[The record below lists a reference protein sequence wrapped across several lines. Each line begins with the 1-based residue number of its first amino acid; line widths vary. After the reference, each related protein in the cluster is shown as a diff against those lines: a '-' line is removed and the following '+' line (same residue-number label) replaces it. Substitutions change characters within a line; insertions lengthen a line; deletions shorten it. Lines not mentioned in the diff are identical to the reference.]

1 MDFKIVRKGYDTKE
15 TNEYILNLQ
24 KQYEDELEKQKALI
38 AMLKDKLLSL
48 SSVIKEYESKEDAIT
63 KAIVKAVEKAEEI
76 EKQTK
81 ERYSQEVSSLKAF
94 HIRWTS
100 YYKKL
105 IKKYPVDEE
114 IKKAKEFNDKINE
127 VFKADDEFESDKEA
141 LEYFRREQ
149 EKITGIPS
157 YPKNAKQG
165 EFDFNEALNP
175 TDDLAKI
182 LSDLNLGE

>member
-15 TNEYILNLQ
+15 TNEYILNMQ
-24 KQYEDELEKQKALI
+24 KQYEDELEKQKTLI
-38 AMLKDKLLSL
+38 GMLKEKLLSL
-48 SSVIKEYESKEDAIT
+48 SSIIKEYESKEEAIS
-63 KAIVKAVEKAEEI
+63 KSIVKAVEKAEEI

-81 ERYSQEVSSLKAF
+81 ERYAQEIASLKSF
-94 HIRWTS
+94 HVRWTS

-105 IKKYPVDEE
+105 IKKYPIDEE

-127 VFKADDEFESDKEA
+127 TFGENEEFESDKEA

-157 YPKNAKQG
+157 YPKPAKQG
-165 EFDFNEALNP
+165 AFDFNEALNP

-182 LSDLNLGE
+182 LADLNLGE